1 MPKSFN
7 TWNKLNYG
15 LIFYL
20 LYRVANNKFEVPDF
34 TEVGVTGDS
43 LDAPVINKGST
54 LTDTFTNTTE
64 EVSDTRYALTL
75 TSALKAL
82 FFTSYISSPTLTS
95 NIEKNTFSDSGDI
108 PTTGFLFYD
117 EISTGFFKSS
127 IQTLW
132 SGSKAVDIMNMLPS
146 LTLRV
151 SKFPSS
157 P

>member
-1 MPKSFN
+1 MESF
-7 TWNKLNYG
+7 TEKT
-15 LIFYL
+15 
-20 LYRVANNKFEVPDF
+20 VANNKFEVPDF

-82 FFTSYISSPTLTS
+82 FFTSYIK
-95 NIEKNTFSDSGDI
+95 KNTFSGSGDI

-117 EISTGFFKSS
+117 EISTGLLKSS

-132 SGSKAVDIMNMLPS
+132 SGSKAVDIVNKLPS
-146 LTLRV
+146 PTLRV